1 MLQDFGFLSSSLE
14 ALRIMKMSPC
24 QWKALLRSAV
34 VLSSWEKLH
43 TSSLSQN
50 TCQEPASLGSIYII
64 TTPHP
69 EWEHHCAPQQRTRNS
84 KSHSL
89 THNVCAQSHSLCY
102 IHSLLS
108 PLPGTYKSKV
118 AVTALFL
125 LCLPISSLFKPL
137 PLHRYRSCYKAM
149 YMYICAF
156 QPNKIGWMDHS
167 LSMLCE
173 NIIKAHPGYARLC
186 IAMVKYTSQNN
197 TETFKEDL
205 TPERSHST
213 QHTLKAIPE
222 KVKLL
227 KKKPTL

>member
-1 MLQDFGFLSSSLE
+1 
-14 ALRIMKMSPC
+14 
-24 QWKALLRSAV
+24 
-34 VLSSWEKLH
+34 
-43 TSSLSQN
+43 
-50 TCQEPASLGSIYII
+50 
-64 TTPHP
+64 
-69 EWEHHCAPQQRTRNS
+69 
-84 KSHSL
+84 
-89 THNVCAQSHSLCY
+89 
-102 IHSLLS
+102 
-108 PLPGTYKSKV
+108 
-118 AVTALFL
+118 
-125 LCLPISSLFKPL
+125 
-137 PLHRYRSCYKAM
+137 M

>member
-1 MLQDFGFLSSSLE
+1 M
-14 ALRIMKMSPC
+14 
-24 QWKALLRSAV
+24 LRSAV

-102 IHSLLS
+102 FHSLLS

-125 LCLPISSLFKPL
+125 LCLPISSLFL
-137 PLHRYRSCYKAM
+137 PYPCTDTEAV
-149 YMYICAF
+149 I
-156 QPNKIGWMDHS
+156 Q
-167 LSMLCE
+167 
-173 NIIKAHPGYARLC
+173 LC
-186 IAMVKYTSQNN
+186 ICIYAPFNLTRLGGWITVYPCFVKTS
-197 TETFKEDL
+197 
-205 TPERSHST
+205 
-213 QHTLKAIPE
+213 
-222 KVKLL
+222 
-227 KKKPTL
+227 